1 VGEQLALFG
10 DPSPV
15 PPTVIASDAPPANDP
30 PDLVPVPDVVPSALD
45 VLRGDALST
54 ILHAHAAARYFPQF
68 AAEPPFRYTPKASPA
83 ERDAGCEG
91 LATGFSDPVARHRA
105 RRMETPDG
113 GAPLRPDGTPSAR
126 RVNTHPCVKPVAF
139 LRWLVRL
146 VSPPGAVICDLF
158 AGSGSTVVAAIEEGV
173 RIIAVELD
181 AEGEGYIATGRARAA
196 HAERRSKAA
205 P

>member
-1 VGEQLALFG
+1 MGGLTVGEQLALFG
-10 DPSPV
+10 DEG
-15 PPTVIASDAPPANDP
+15 T
-30 PDLVPVPDVVPSALD
+30 
-45 VLRGDALST
+45 
-54 ILHAHAAARYFPQF
+54 AARYFPQF
-68 AAEPPFRYTPKASPA
+68 AAESPFRYTPKASRA

-91 LATGFSDPVARHRA
+91 LATDFSDPIARHRA

-113 GAPLRPDGTPSAR
+113 GAPLRPDGAPSAR
-126 RVNTHPCVKPVAF
+126 RANTHPCVKPVAF

-158 AGSGSTVVAAIEEGV
+158 AGSASTVVAAIEEGV

-181 AEGEGYIATGRARAA
+181 AEGEGYIAIGRARAA